1 MYQVLESILPHLGS
15 DNFFGPWFLFGISVI
30 IGLYLLTKGGDWL
43 SDHCSN
49 LACSLGVPSV
59 IIGLTI
65 VSIATS
71 APELFTS
78 IAALRHNSNGMIIGN
93 VIGSNIANISLILGI
108 SLVIKPIETKGV
120 IPRSQIFLLFGLTVF
135 FSLALIIQGNHGI
148 GWAIG
153 SILLIY
159 IFAYLLFIT
168 LGAIRSSTVN
178 HETNEDSHSNPV
190 ILSLAMIIFATIALW
205 AGSDALVFG
214 AKNFALSAGIPQEL
228 IGFTLIAL
236 GTSLPELAASLAL
249 LKKGESGMLLG
260 NVLGSNMFNIGLVG
274 GVAGVLG
281 PVLSNTPYP
290 WIDYLFMILVTAL
303 FCFWIRGRKIEKK
316 EGYVFLT
323 LYVIATSTTWTLN
336 G

>member
-1 MYQVLESILPHLGS
+1 MYQVLESILHHLGS
-15 DNFFGPWFLFGISVI
+15 DNSFGPWFLFGISVV
-30 IGLYLLTKGGDWL
+30 IGFYLLTKGGDWL

-49 LACSLGVPSV
+49 LASSLGVPSV

-78 IAALRHNSNGMIIGN
+78 IAALRNQSTGMILGN
-93 VIGSNIANISLILGI
+93 VIGSNIANIGLILGL
-108 SLVIKPIETKGV
+108 SLLIKPIETKGV
-120 IPRSQIFLLFGLTVF
+120 IPTSQIFLLIGLTIF
-135 FSLALIIQGNHGI
+135 FSMALIIQGDMGI
-148 GWAIG
+148 GWVIG

-168 LGAIRSSTVN
+168 MGAIRSSTAN
-178 HETNEDSHSNPV
+178 YQADKDGPSNPV
-190 ILSLAMIIFATIALW
+190 ILSLAMIVIATIALW
-205 AGSDALVFG
+205 VGSDALVFG
-214 AKNFALSAGIPQEL
+214 AKNFAVSAGIPEEL

-281 PVLSNTPYP
+281 PVLSYTPYP
-290 WIDYLFMILVTAL
+290 WIDSLFMILLTAL
-303 FCFWIRGRKIEKK
+303 FCFWLRGRKIQKK
-316 EGYVFLT
+316 EGYLLLA
-323 LYVIATSTTWTLN
+323 LYILATTTTWTLN